1 MNKGDLSQSALR
13 LKGKHRAPK
22 GATPGVP
29 SALSHHP
36 PVGGAQNNKEKMQRK
51 SPSRLSSVVQ
61 GGTMSPQ
68 SPESNRRNHFDINDS
83 LARQNQAPK
92 DKDRQDNDVAE
103 PPPTMPPKVKGAGL
117 EKRDPPKAG
126 DKRTI

>member
-1 MNKGDLSQSALR
+1 
-13 LKGKHRAPK
+13 
-22 GATPGVP
+22 
-29 SALSHHP
+29 
-36 PVGGAQNNKEKMQRK
+36 
-51 SPSRLSSVVQ
+51 
-61 GGTMSPQ
+61 MSPQ

-103 PPPTMPPKVKGAGL
+103 PPPTMPPKVKGSGL

-126 DKRTI
+126 NKQTI